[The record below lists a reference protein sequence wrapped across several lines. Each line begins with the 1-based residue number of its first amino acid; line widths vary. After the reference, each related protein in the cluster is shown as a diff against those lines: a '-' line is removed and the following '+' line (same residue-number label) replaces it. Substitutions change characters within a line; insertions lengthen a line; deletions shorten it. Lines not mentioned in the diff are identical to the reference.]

1 MGGGFGGFGGADGST
16 VGGTGL
22 GCTERANKCSGAGV
36 SRLPGRLVSV
46 ARHSTW
52 FNELPAGSLVSRF
65 FGFNPFQTAGILIRL
80 VICEIFPRDVQVDWL
95 AKGWQ
100 SMPKCKLNHQCTRK
114 NRMNKRANELQSS

>member
-52 FNELPAGSLVSRF
+52 FNELPGGSLLSRF
-65 FGFNPFQTAGILIRL
+65 FGFNPFQTAGLLIRL

-95 AKGWQ
+95 QKAGN
-100 SMPKCKLNHQCTRK
+100 PCLN
-114 NRMNKRANELQSS
+114 AS